1 MDAKFRSLSKQAADC
16 QRLIYRIN
24 NVDSLAVQEEVAS
37 LIRNDV
43 RRLEKDIQSVKLLA
57 DEEDRQATKNQIL
70 NRLGEYETQ
79 YRQLQITSRQ
89 AILKSKQR
97 IQQKEQETREA
108 LFGNKRTDGGHNF
121 TEEYELRQRNSRGND
136 ESLLR
141 ATSSVTEALQRTS
154 TLMQQELEKSS
165 YSASTLAESSKTLSG
180 TLSEYDNLGSLLT
193 ISKRMITHLE
203 TSDWFDRLVLLFG
216 VIVFS
221 LVVLYIIK
229 KRTYDVGKS
238 WISWMG
244 SAVIEKKSTSLTIS
258 ATMESPLAPSSMPM
272 SSLVSSSSSLDVV
285 EPTLSSLIPSPSPTS
300 LVVES
305 LSSSSTSSVLDSIS
319 SSSPTSLAVDSLFS
333 SSHTTATLVST
344 PLDSVSSV
352 IHTWRDEL

>member
-1 MDAKFRSLSKQAADC
+1 MDAKFQSLSKQAADC
-16 QRLIYRIN
+16 QRLLYRIN
-24 NVDSLAVQEEVAS
+24 NVESLAVQEEVS
-37 LIRNDV
+37 NLIRNAV
-43 RRLEKDIQSVKLLA
+43 RRLEQDIQSVKLLA
-57 DEEDRQATKNQIL
+57 DEEDCQATKNQIL

-79 YRQLQITSRQ
+79 YRQLQVTSRQ

-108 LFGNKRTDGGHNF
+108 LFGKKRTDGGHNF

-154 TLMQQELEKSS
+154 TLMQQELEISS

-203 TSDWFDRLVLLFG
+203 TSDWFDRLLLLFG
-216 VIVFS
+216 VTVFS

-258 ATMESPLAPSSMPM
+258 ATMAPSSM
-272 SSLVSSSSSLDVV
+272 SSLVSSSSSSSSSSLVV
-285 EPTLSSLIPSPSPTS
+285 ESTISSFIPSPSPTS

-333 SSHTTATLVST
+333 SSHTTATLVNT
-344 PLDSVSSV
+344 PFDSVSSV
-352 IHTWRDEL
+352 IHTWKDEL